1 MGFLRRLFGGSDVR
15 SARGSTHQ
23 MQLNATSF
31 TRLRDD
37 AALEVVGEFY
47 RQEGVLSARPPGP
60 TDLPPGLPPP
70 PAGLFKAMLI
80 RQPTNQ
86 YDPNAIAVVLWSGG
100 DWTHAGYLSRD
111 AALEYAPLF
120 RHMEATKPGST
131 AAIACDANRIRE
143 RDVFG
148 VVLHLGTPGECV
160 AELVTDDRSP
170 IPAHPWAGKSVV
182 FTGHSATTIHG
193 IPIDRPAQLMLARWA
208 GCDVLPRLTKK
219 THALI
224 VADPQEPT
232 GDLQRAREYAVPI
245 EQEPEFLARIG
256 IPSDA
261 IGRVTARWARG

>member
-47 RQEGVLSARPPGP
+47 RQEGV
-60 TDLPPGLPPP
+60 
-70 PAGLFKAMLI
+70 GLFKAMLI